1 MKKLLIAGAVLI
13 VLIVATVSYLSSN
26 LDAIVETA
34 IEKIGSKA
42 LGVDVAVGSVEL
54 DLEQGRG
61 SIRGLEVANP
71 SGYSGD
77 PALAFGELTLELD
90 KESGAVALARA
101 AAPEIRVETKGESNN
116 VEQLLSSLSSGA
128 PAEGSEVET
137 KAGEPF
143 SLRVDRVEI
152 EAARAVVTGDDR
164 EEPLEVA
171 IDRLVFT
178 GLEGTGEQIAE
189 QVLEQFLA
197 GVRDAVGQALR
208 AAVEEKIEEKVEEKK
223 EELKEELGSKLRE
236 KLGERD

>member
-1 MKKLLIAGAVLI
+1 M
-13 VLIVATVSYLSSN
+13 
-26 LDAIVETA
+26 
-34 IEKIGSKA
+34 
-42 LGVDVAVGSVEL
+42 
-54 DLEQGRG
+54 
-61 SIRGLEVANP
+61 
-71 SGYSGD
+71 
-77 PALAFGELTLELD
+77 
-90 KESGAVALARA
+90 
-101 AAPEIRVETKGESNN
+101 ETKGETNN
-116 VEQLLSSLSSGA
+116 VEQLLSGLSGGA
-128 PAEGSEVET
+128 PAAESEVET
-137 KAGEPF
+137 EAGEPF

-178 GLEGTGEQIAE
+178 GLEGTGEQIAN

-223 EELKEELGSKLRE
+223 EELGSKLRE